1 MASLRQAQPRVLW
14 RQGTF
19 IRNERAQDLDAMQRH
34 ESLVAL
40 GERVGPAT
48 LDLMLT

>member
-1 MASLRQAQPRVLW
+1 MRCG

-40 GERVGPAT
+40 GERVGCLAT
-48 LDLMLT
+48 LTLMLN